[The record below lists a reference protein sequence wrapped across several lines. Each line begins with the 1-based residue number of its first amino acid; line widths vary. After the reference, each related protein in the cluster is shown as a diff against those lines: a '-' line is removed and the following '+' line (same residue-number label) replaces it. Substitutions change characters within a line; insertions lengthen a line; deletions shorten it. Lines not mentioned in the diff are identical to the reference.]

1 MNAVDVKE
9 NKNAGYLFVCSAEKI
24 LYASC
29 VVWCICLVKKQKTLS
44 LQIINES
51 RQIIDAT

>member
-1 MNAVDVKE
+1 MQLMLKKTRMPVICWFALLKKSFIHLVSC
-9 NKNAGYLFVCSAEKI
+9 GLFVD
-24 LYASC
+24 
-29 VVWCICLVKKQKTLS
+29 KKQKTLS